1 MKPVRLK
8 IFVSSVQKEFKQIRL
23 DLKAFLLGDAFLHRF
38 VSEVFLFEELPAT
51 DRRADQVYLEQVERC
66 DIYLG
71 IFGYE
76 YGNEDQDGVSPT
88 EYEYNH
94 AAKHRKTRLVYVWGS
109 DEKRRAPKMRRLAS
123 KAGSE
128 LIRRRIEDFSA
139 LCSEV
144 YASLVDYL
152 DNIGALRVPPFDTSA
167 CDRANLK
174 DLSRKRIDWFLE
186 TARRE
191 RGFPLKSNTTTQAL
205 LIHLNLFEHGKPT
218 NAAMLLFGTKPQRF
232 HRTAETKCMHCHGTE
247 YRRPFASMQVY
258 GGDLFEQANQA
269 RDFVLAKINRAIG
282 TRATSITAPATYE
295 LPPDA
300 IGEAIVNAI
309 AHRDYHSN
317 ASVEVRLFTDR
328 LEVWNP
334 GRLPGT
340 LTLDDL
346 RKDHPSVPN
355 NPLIAES
362 LYLTRYIEK
371 AGSGTQRMIELCRSA
386 GLPEPQFEQRSG
398 SFVITLWR
406 DWLTDKVI
414 ESLRLNDRQISGLK
428 TLKVEQQITTMQYQ
442 RLVGCSRRT
451 AARDLD
457 ELLDKGVIQRLGAG
471 RSAYYVLARNHAITL
486 PIVPSPVDATS
497 PAPGAANRAINAPNA
512 PSYGVE
518 GTKPAKGKSRKD
530 KKET

>member
-1 MKPVRLK
+1 
-8 IFVSSVQKEFKQIRL
+8 
-23 DLKAFLLGDAFLHRF
+23 
-38 VSEVFLFEELPAT
+38 
-51 DRRADQVYLEQVERC
+51 VERC

-76 YGNEDQDGVSPT
+76 YGYEDQDGVSPT

-94 AAKHRKTRLVYVWGS
+94 AAKHGKTRLVYVWGS
-109 DEKRRAPKMRRLAS
+109 DEKRRAPKMRHLAS
-123 KAGSE
+123 KASSE

-144 YASLVDYL
+144 YASFVDYL
-152 DNIGALRVPPFDTSA
+152 DGMGALRVPPFDTSA
-167 CDRANLK
+167 CDGATLQH
-174 DLSRKRIDWFLE
+174 LSRKRVDWFLE
-186 TARRE
+186 TASRE

-205 LIHLNLFEHGKPT
+205 LSHLNLFEHGKPS
-218 NAAMLLFGTKPQRF
+218 NAAMLLFGTNPQRF
-232 HRTAETKCMHCHGTE
+232 HRTAETKCIHCHGME
-247 YRRPFASMQVY
+247 YRRPFASLQVY
-258 GGDLFEQANQA
+258 GGDLFDQANQS
-269 RDFVLAKINRAIG
+269 RDFVLAKINRSIG

-300 IGEAIVNAI
+300 VGEAIVNAI

-346 RKDHPSVPN
+346 RNDHPSVPN

-406 DWLTDKVI
+406 DWLTTEVLASFHLN
-414 ESLRLNDRQISGLK
+414 ERQLAGLALLGSEGRLTSGRYQEETRISRQ
-428 TLKVEQQITTMQYQ
+428 
-442 RLVGCSRRT
+442 T
-451 AARDLD
+451 ATRDLD
-457 ELLDKGVIQRLGAG
+457 DMVKKGILEQRGERRGAF
-471 RSAYYVLARNHAITL
+471 YV
-486 PIVPSPVDATS
+486 
-497 PAPGAANRAINAPNA
+497 
-512 PSYGVE
+512 
-518 GTKPAKGKSRKD
+518 KAKVMPQL
-530 KKET
+530 

>member
-38 VSEVFLFEELPAT
+38 VSEVFLFEELPAK

-76 YGNEDQDGVSPT
+76 YGYEDQNGVSPT

-94 AAKHRKTRLVYVWGS
+94 AAKHAKTRLVYVWGS
-109 DEKRRAPKMRRLAS
+109 EEKRRVPKMRKLVS
-123 KAGSE
+123 KAGTE

-144 YASLVDYL
+144 YASLVDHL
-152 DNIGALRVPPFDTSA
+152 DGMGALRVPPFDTSA
-167 CDRANLK
+167 CDGATLQN
-174 DLSRKRIDWFLE
+174 LSRKRVDWFLE
-186 TARRE
+186 TASRE

-205 LIHLNLFEHGKPT
+205 LTHLNLFEHGKPT
-218 NAAMLLFGTKPQRF
+218 NAAMLLFGTNPQRF
-232 HRTAETKCMHCHGTE
+232 HRTAETKCIHCHGME
-247 YRRPFASMQVY
+247 YRRPFASLQVY

-269 RDFVLAKINRAIG
+269 RDFVLAKINRSIG
-282 TRATSITAPATYE
+282 TRTAGITAPATYE

-300 IGEAIVNAI
+300 VGEAIVNAI

-317 ASVEVRLFTDR
+317 ASVEIRLFTDR

-346 RKDHPSVPN
+346 RNDHPSVPN

-386 GLPEPQFEQRSG
+386 GLPETQFEQRSG

-406 DWLTDKVI
+406 DWLTDKVMAGLQLNERQLQAVRYAKI
-414 ESLRLNDRQISGLK
+414 KGRINNAQYRDITGTSARTALRELRHLTSLGILDKVGGTGQATHYAIGK
-428 TLKVEQQITTMQYQ
+428 AKPIVEQK
-442 RLVGCSRRT
+442 
-451 AARDLD
+451 
-457 ELLDKGVIQRLGAG
+457 E
-471 RSAYYVLARNHAITL
+471 N
-486 PIVPSPVDATS
+486 PS
-497 PAPGAANRAINAPNA
+497 
-512 PSYGVE
+512 
-518 GTKPAKGKSRKD
+518 
-530 KKET
+530 

>member
-1 MKPVRLK
+1 MPATRLK

-109 DEKRRAPKMRRLAS
+109 DEKRRAPKMRHLAS
-123 KAGSE
+123 KASGE
-128 LIRRRIEDFSA
+128 LIRRRVQDISA
-139 LCSEV
+139 LTAEV

-152 DNIGALRVPPFDTSA
+152 DGMGALRVPPFDTSA

-205 LIHLNLFEHGKPT
+205 LTHLNLLDDGKPT
-218 NAAMLLFGTKPQRF
+218 NAAMLLFGSNPQRF

-247 YRRPFASMQVY
+247 YRRPFDSMQVY
-258 GGDLFEQANQA
+258 GDDLFQQANQA

-317 ASVEVRLFTDR
+317 ASVEVRLFADR

-340 LTLDDL
+340 LTLEDL
-346 RKDHPSVPN
+346 RNDHPSVPN

-371 AGSGTQRMIELCRSA
+371 AGSGTQRMIELCREA

-406 DWLTDKVI
+406 DWLTDEVVAK
-414 ESLRLNDRQISGLK
+414 LGLNGRQKLAIGYLK
-428 TLKVEQQITTMQYQ
+428 TQGKISNTEYQ
-442 RLVGCSRRT
+442 RVANSIKKT
-451 AARDLD
+451 ATRDLSD
-457 ELLDKGVIQRLGAG
+457 LKEKGIIEQRGNRG
-471 RSAYYVLARNHAITL
+471 PGVYYVLAKRR
-486 PIVPSPVDATS
+486 DKM
-497 PAPGAANRAINAPNA
+497 
-512 PSYGVE
+512 
-518 GTKPAKGKSRKD
+518 GTIG
-530 KKET
+530 T

>member
-1 MKPVRLK
+1 VKPVRLK

-23 DLKAFLLGDAFLHRF
+23 DLKAFLIGDAFLHRF

-76 YGNEDQDGVSPT
+76 YGNEAQDGVSPT

-94 AAKHRKTRLVYVWGS
+94 AAKHQKHRLVYVWGS
-109 DEKRRAPKMRRLAS
+109 DEKKRAPKMRHLVRKAS
-123 KAGSE
+123 GE
-128 LIRRRIEDFSA
+128 LIRRRIEDSSA

-144 YASLVDYL
+144 YASIVNYL
-152 DNIGALRVPPFDTSA
+152 DSMGALRVPPFDTSA
-167 CDRANLK
+167 CDGATLQH
-174 DLSRKRIDWFLE
+174 LSRKRVDWFLE
-186 TARRE
+186 TAGRE
-191 RGFPLKSNTTTQAL
+191 RGFPLKPNTTTHAL
-205 LIHLNLFEHGKPT
+205 LTHLNLFEHGKPT
-218 NAAMLLFGTKPQRF
+218 NAAMLLFGTNPQRF
-232 HRTAETKCMHCHGTE
+232 HLTAETKCIHCHGME
-247 YRRPFASMQVY
+247 YRRPFASLQVY
-258 GGDLFEQANQA
+258 GSDLFEQANQA
-269 RDFVLAKINRAIG
+269 RDFVLAKINRSIG

-300 IGEAIVNAI
+300 VGEAIVNAI

-355 NPLIAES
+355 NPLVAES

-371 AGSGTQRMIELCRSA
+371 AGSGTQRMIELCRLA

-406 DWLTDKVI
+406 DWLTAEVL
-414 ESLRLNDRQISGLK
+414 SRFNLNERQSMAIAYIKIHGKISNAEYQQVTHAIKK
-428 TLKVEQQITTMQYQ
+428 TAT
-442 RLVGCSRRT
+442 
-451 AARDLD
+451 RDLNALK
-457 ELLDKGVIQRLGAG
+457 EKGLIEQKGSRGPGVH
-471 RSAYYVLARNHAITL
+471 YVLARNGDIM
-486 PIVPSPVDATS
+486 
-497 PAPGAANRAINAPNA
+497 
-512 PSYGVE
+512 
-518 GTKPAKGKSRKD
+518 GTIG
-530 KKET
+530 T

>member
-1 MKPVRLK
+1 VKPVRLK

-38 VSEVFLFEELPAT
+38 VSEVFLFEELPAK
-51 DRRADQVYLEQVERC
+51 DRRADQVYLDQVERC

-76 YGNEDQDGVSPT
+76 YGYEDQDGVSPT

-109 DEKRRAPKMRRLAS
+109 DEKRRAPKMRKLVS
-123 KAGSE
+123 KAGTE

-152 DNIGALRVPPFDTSA
+152 DGMGALRVPPFDTSA
-167 CDRANLK
+167 CDGATLQH
-174 DLSRKRIDWFLE
+174 LSRKRVDWFLE
-186 TARRE
+186 TASRE

-205 LIHLNLFEHGKPT
+205 LTHLNLFEHGKPT
-218 NAAMLLFGTKPQRF
+218 NAAMLLFGTNPQRF
-232 HRTAETKCMHCHGTE
+232 HRTAETKCIHCHGME
-247 YRRPFASMQVY
+247 YRRPFASLQVY

-269 RDFVLAKINRAIG
+269 RDFVLAKINRSIG
-282 TRATSITAPATYE
+282 TRAISITAPATYE

-300 IGEAIVNAI
+300 VGEAIVNAI

-346 RKDHPSVPN
+346 RNDHPSVPN

-406 DWLTDKVI
+406 DWLTDKVVA
-414 ESLRLNDRQISGLK
+414 ELDLNNRQMQA
-428 TLKVEQQITTMQYQ
+428 VEYVKSHERITNAEYQ
-442 RLVGCSRRT
+442 RVTGAPQRT
-451 AARDLD
+451 ATRDLN
-457 ELLDKGVIQRLGAG
+457 ELVQKGVLELEGRGRGAQYRLLQK
-471 RSAYYVLARNHAITL
+471 RAR
-486 PIVPSPVDATS
+486 
-497 PAPGAANRAINAPNA
+497 NAPNA
-512 PSYGVE
+512 PSE
-518 GTKPAKGKSRKD
+518 D
-530 KKET
+530 I

>member
-38 VSEVFLFEELPAT
+38 VSEVFLFEELPAK

-66 DIYLG
+66 DIYMG

-76 YGNEDQDGVSPT
+76 YGSEDQDDVSPT
-88 EYEYNH
+88 EHEYNH
-94 AAKHRKTRLVYVWGS
+94 AAKHGKTRLIYVWGS
-109 DEKRRAPKMRRLAS
+109 DEKRRAPKMRNLVS
-123 KAGSE
+123 KAGTE

-144 YASLVDYL
+144 YASLVDHL
-152 DNIGALRVPPFDTSA
+152 DGIGALRVPPFDTSA
-167 CDRANLK
+167 CDGATLQH
-174 DLSRKRIDWFLE
+174 LSRKRVDWFLE
-186 TARRE
+186 TALRE

-205 LIHLNLFEHGKPT
+205 LAHLNLLEHAKPT
-218 NAAMLLFGTKPQRF
+218 NAAMLLFGTNPQRF
-232 HRTAETKCMHCHGTE
+232 HRTAETKCIHCHGME
-247 YRRPFASMQVY
+247 YRRPFASLQVY

-269 RDFVLAKINRAIG
+269 RDFVLAKINRSIG
-282 TRATSITAPATYE
+282 TRAAGITAPATYE

-300 IGEAIVNAI
+300 VGEAIVNAI

-346 RKDHPSVPN
+346 RTDHPSVPN

-406 DWLTDKVI
+406 DWLTDKVLA
-414 ESLRLNDRQISGLK
+414 ELDLNNRQLQA
-428 TLKVEQQITTMQYQ
+428 VEYVKLHERITNAEYQ
-442 RLVGCSRRT
+442 RVTKAPQRT
-451 AARDLD
+451 ATRDLN
-457 ELLDKGVIQRLGAG
+457 ELVQKGVLELEGKGRGAQY
-471 RSAYYVLARNHAITL
+471 RFLQKRAR
-486 PIVPSPVDATS
+486 
-497 PAPGAANRAINAPNA
+497 NAPNA
-512 PSYGVE
+512 PTE
-518 GTKPAKGKSRKD
+518 D
-530 KKET
+530 I

>member
-1 MKPVRLK
+1 MPAIRLK
-8 IFVSSVQKEFKQIRL
+8 IFISSVQKEFQQIRL
-23 DLKAFLLGDAFLHRF
+23 DLKAFLLGDAVLHRF
-38 VSEVFLFEELPAT
+38 ISEVFLFEELPAK
-51 DRRADQVYLEQVERC
+51 DRRADQVYLEKVERC

-76 YGNEDQDGVSPT
+76 YGYEDQDGISPT
-88 EYEYNH
+88 EHEYNH
-94 AAKHRKTRLVYVWGS
+94 ATKRRKTRLVYVWGS
-109 DEKRRAPKMRRLAS
+109 DEKMRAPKMRKLVGKAS
-123 KAGSE
+123 GE
-128 LIRRRIEDFSA
+128 LIRRRVQDISA
-139 LCSEV
+139 LTAEV

-191 RGFPLKSNTTTQAL
+191 RGFPLKSNTTTRAL
-205 LIHLNLFEHGKPT
+205 LTHLNLLDAGKPT
-218 NAAMLLFGTKPQRF
+218 NAAVLLFGSNPQRF
-232 HRTAETKCMHCHGTE
+232 HRTAETKCIHCHGTE

-258 GGDLFEQANQA
+258 VDNLFEQADQA
-269 RDFVLAKINRAIG
+269 LDFVLAKINRTIG

-317 ASVEVRLFTDR
+317 ASVEVRLFADR

-340 LTLDDL
+340 LTLEDL
-346 RKDHPSVPN
+346 RNDHPSVPN

-371 AGSGTQRMIELCRSA
+371 AGSGTQRMIELCREA
-386 GLPEPQFEQRSG
+386 GLPEPRFEQRSG

-406 DWLTDKVI
+406 DWLTAEVI
-414 ESLRLNDRQISGLK
+414 AKLGLNDRQRKAIR
-428 TLKVEQQITTMQYQ
+428 VIRQQRRLTNRDYQ
-442 RLVGCSRRT
+442 TVTGATRPTSK
-451 AARDLD
+451 RDLED
-457 ELLDKGVIQRLGAG
+457 LVKKGVIAPEGRGRGSYYEFVKKRLTNGSNESSG
-471 RSAYYVLARNHAITL
+471 GHRENGS
-486 PIVPSPVDATS
+486 
-497 PAPGAANRAINAPNA
+497 
-512 PSYGVE
+512 
-518 GTKPAKGKSRKD
+518 
-530 KKET
+530 

>member
-1 MKPVRLK
+1 MPATRLK
-8 IFVSSVQKEFKQIRL
+8 IFISSVQKEFQQIRL
-23 DLKAFLLGDAFLHRF
+23 DLKAFLHGDAVLHRF
-38 VSEVFLFEELPAT
+38 ISEVFLFEELPAK
-51 DRRADQVYLEQVERC
+51 DRRADQVYLEQVDRC

-76 YGNEDQDGVSPT
+76 YGNEDQEGISPT
-88 EYEYNH
+88 EHEYDH
-94 AAKHRKTRLVYVWGS
+94 ATKKRKTRLVYVWGS
-109 DEKRRAPKMRRLAS
+109 DEKRRAPKMRKLVGKVS
-123 KAGSE
+123 GE
-128 LIRRRIEDFSA
+128 LIRRRVGDVSA
-139 LCSEV
+139 LTAEV

-205 LIHLNLFEHGKPT
+205 LTHLNLLDDGKPT
-218 NAAMLLFGTKPQRF
+218 NAAMLLFGSNPQRF
-232 HRTAETKCMHCHGTE
+232 HCTAETKCMHCHGTE

-258 GGDLFEQANQA
+258 GDDLFEQANQA

-317 ASVEVRLFTDR
+317 ASVEVRLFADR

-340 LTLDDL
+340 LTLEDL
-346 RKDHPSVPN
+346 RNDHPSVPN

-371 AGSGTQRMIELCRSA
+371 AGSGTQRMIDLCRKA

-406 DWLTDKVI
+406 DWLTDEVVAK
-414 ESLRLNDRQISGLK
+414 LGLNGRQKLAIGYLK
-428 TLKVEQQITTMQYQ
+428 TQGKISNTEYQ
-442 RLVGCSRRT
+442 RVANSIKKT
-451 AARDLD
+451 ATRDLSD
-457 ELLDKGVIQRLGAG
+457 LKEKGIIEQRGYRG
-471 RSAYYVLARNHAITL
+471 PGVYYVLAKRRDIM
-486 PIVPSPVDATS
+486 
-497 PAPGAANRAINAPNA
+497 
-512 PSYGVE
+512 
-518 GTKPAKGKSRKD
+518 GTI
-530 KKET
+530 ET

>member
-1 MKPVRLK
+1 VKPVRLK

-38 VSEVFLFEELPAT
+38 VSEVFLFEELPAK

-76 YGNEDQDGVSPT
+76 YGHEDQDGVSPT

-109 DEKRRAPKMRRLAS
+109 DEKRRAPKMRKLVS
-123 KAGSE
+123 KAGTE

-152 DNIGALRVPPFDTSA
+152 DGMGALRVPPFDTSV
-167 CDRANLK
+167 CDGATLQH
-174 DLSRKRIDWFLE
+174 LSRKRVDWFLE
-186 TARRE
+186 TASRE

-205 LIHLNLFEHGKPT
+205 LTHLNLFEHGKPT
-218 NAAMLLFGTKPQRF
+218 NAAMLLFGTNPQRF
-232 HRTAETKCMHCHGTE
+232 HRTAETKCIHCHGME
-247 YRRPFASMQVY
+247 YRRPFASLQVY

-269 RDFVLAKINRAIG
+269 RDFVLAKINRSIG

-300 IGEAIVNAI
+300 VGEAIVNAI

-346 RKDHPSVPN
+346 RNDHPSVPN

-406 DWLTDKVI
+406 DWLTDKVVA
-414 ESLRLNDRQISGLK
+414 ELHLNDRQVQAVMHAKTSGRISTGEYRAMTK
-428 TLKVEQQITTMQYQ
+428 TSESTALRELRHLTKLCVLEKVGGSG
-442 RLVGCSRRT
+442 R
-451 AARDLD
+451 AAH
-457 ELLDKGVIQRLGAG
+457 
-471 RSAYYVLARNHAITL
+471 YV
-486 PIVPSPVDATS
+486 V
-497 PAPGAANRAINAPNA
+497 
-512 PSYGVE
+512 
-518 GTKPAKGKSRKD
+518 AKGKPVINPSNPSEID
-530 KKET
+530 D